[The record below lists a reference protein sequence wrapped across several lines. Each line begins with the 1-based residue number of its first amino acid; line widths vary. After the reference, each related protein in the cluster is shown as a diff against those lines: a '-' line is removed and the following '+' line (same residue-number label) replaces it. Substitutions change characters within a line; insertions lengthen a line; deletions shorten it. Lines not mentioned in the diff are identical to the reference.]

1 MPYNLTLGRAGED
14 RAAEHLIAEG
24 YDVVD
29 RNWRCSEGE
38 LDIVA
43 VRGGELAVVEVKTRT
58 SRRYGHPFEALDDRK
73 TIRLWKLAYMW
84 ARAHPSASRGKR
96 LRVDAIAVTGAD
108 PSHGEVEHLRG
119 IA

>member
-1 MPYNLTLGRAGED
+1 MSHNLTLGRAGED

-24 YDVVD
+24 YEIVE
-29 RNWRCSEGE
+29 RNWRCSDGE

-43 VRGGELAVVEVKTRT
+43 VRGAELAVIEVKTRT
-58 SRRYGHPFEALDDRK
+58 SRRFGHPFEALDDRK
-73 TIRLWKLAYMW
+73 TIRLWRLAHMW
-84 ARAHPSASRGKR
+84 ARAHPVPARGRR

-108 PSHGEVEHLRG
+108 PARADVEHLRG

>member
-1 MPYNLTLGRAGED
+1 MSHNLTLGRAGEE
-14 RAAEHLIAEG
+14 RAAEHLIADG

-29 RNWRCSEGE
+29 RNWRCSDGE

-43 VRGGELAVVEVKTRT
+43 VRGRELAVIEVKTRT

-73 TIRLWKLAYMW
+73 TIRLWKLAHMW
-84 ARAHPSASRGKR
+84 ARAHPGAARGRR

-108 PSHGEVEHLRG
+108 PSRAAVEHLRG
-119 IA
+119 IG